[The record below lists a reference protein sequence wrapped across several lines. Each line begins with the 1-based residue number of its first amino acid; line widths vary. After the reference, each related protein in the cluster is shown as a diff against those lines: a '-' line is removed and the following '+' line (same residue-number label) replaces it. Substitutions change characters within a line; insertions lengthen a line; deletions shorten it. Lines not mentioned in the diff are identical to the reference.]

1 MIRVYQKK
9 KKKKEGG
16 GPDAVSHGSDVYFE
30 YPE

>member
-1 MIRVYQKK
+1 MIRVYQK